1 MNAGLQYRVEQFLY
15 RHAELCDA
23 QDWDGY
29 LAQFDEQCEF
39 HLPQWESEQRY
50 TRDPKR
56 EMSLI
61 YYPSRAGLEDRVFR
75 IRTGKAAST
84 VPMPRTLHQIG
95 NVRIAEEGEGLLRVR
110 VNWQTLFQRL
120 DQTGSFFGHAT
131 YRLKPHGEA
140 WLIAR
145 KHIVLLNDRQ
155 TIGGYPR
162 LGALAPLALARLAQ
176 CLPGQRVRLLP
187 TVQEAAHREHRR
199 LLAAWDA

>member
-95 NVRIAEEGEGLLRVR
+95 NVRIA
-110 VNWQTLFQRL
+110 
-120 DQTGSFFGHAT
+120 
-131 YRLKPHGEA
+131 
-140 WLIAR
+140 
-145 KHIVLLNDRQ
+145 
-155 TIGGYPR
+155 
-162 LGALAPLALARLAQ
+162 
-176 CLPGQRVRLLP
+176 
-187 TVQEAAHREHRR
+187 
-199 LLAAWDA
+199 